1 MIIGFVAVNYLDV
14 GEYYIALSQEDNGVS
29 YDMRSVTGYA
39 KEDLAIPYINGMQTL
54 AIFDSILDIFEGKP
68 FEHQV
73 EIDANLIFLNESL
86 KREIIANSASL
97 EFTMPVLNYNLLG
110 FNISA
115 SNIEVNASSKQV
127 IDDSSQSNKTRIDFP
142 VMLAKNVN
150 VSNEITN
157 QNFNDVDLSSIY
169 AIYDPKTDKFIFH
182 IPFDIAARY
191 LLRGS

>member
-1 MIIGFVAVNYLDV
+1 MSL
-14 GEYYIALSQEDNGVS
+14 S
-29 YDMRSVTGYA
+29 YDMLKIYCLLSMLPLLVLHISLSYDMESVTGYA
-39 KEDLAIPYINGMQTL
+39 KDDLAIPYINGMQTL

-73 EIDANLIFLNESL
+73 EIDANLIFPNESL
-86 KREIIANSASL
+86 KREIIANSTSL

-150 VSNEITN
+150 VTNEITN

>member
-1 MIIGFVAVNYLDV
+1 MS
-14 GEYYIALSQEDNGVS
+14 LSYDMLKIYCLLSMLPLLVLHISLS

-73 EIDANLIFLNESL
+73 EIDANLIFPNESL

>member
-1 MIIGFVAVNYLDV
+1 MLPLLVLHISL
-14 GEYYIALSQEDNGVS
+14 S

-73 EIDANLIFLNESL
+73 EIDANLIFPNESL